1 MKVLVINPGENPKI
15 REIGEKLEDM
25 QKVVGGFIEEIMPW
39 DDDVAIIC
47 NEEGKVKGLPLNRI
61 IKDEN
66 GKTIDIIAGT
76 FFLCYAPI
84 ESESFMSMP
93 ENLIEKYNEIFEIK
107 FE

>member
-1 MKVLVINPGENPKI
+1 
-15 REIGEKLEDM
+15 
-25 QKVVGGFIEEIMPW
+25 MPW

-47 NEEGKVKGLPLNRI
+47 NEEGKVNGMPLNRI

-66 GKTIDIIAGT
+66 GQTIDIIAGT

-84 ESESFMSMP
+84 ESENFLSLP
-93 ENLIEKYNEIFEIK
+93 DDLIKKYREKFEIK